1 MHNFWTLEDAQAKMQ
16 ERVNLLKNVGLFW
29 GAALAAAVPEP
40 WPLSSGNR
48 SRRFDV

>member
-1 MHNFWTLEDAQAKMQ
+1 MHNFWTLEDAQAKVE
-16 ERVNLLKNVGLFW
+16 ERVNFLKNVGLFG
-29 GAALAAAVPEP
+29 GAALAAAVRDP